1 MVLVWQY
8 RELLGNLARKELKV
22 KYKDSVLGFVWSLL
36 NPLLY
41 LVVFSLVFSEVLRVQ
56 VPRFGIFLLS
66 GLLAWNLLSAG
77 VSGGT
82 ASIVANGSLVQKV
95 WFPREVLPMAAIG
108 AAIVHFVLQLAV
120 LAVALVVFRHAPDW
134 SSMVAFVPAM
144 IALLLLT
151 AALGL
156 LLAAVNVGLR
166 DTQHLLELGLLAW
179 FWLSAIVY
187 PYSLVA
193 DRLGDRRVGH
203 AAQPD
208 DPDRHHV
215 PAHPLQPRR
224 FGQRPPP
231 TWAPSWYLRNLGVI
245 VGEPGAPRRSPG
257 PVRAP
262 RGRLRRGDLD
272 GRVVIEI
279 DASARPSAPP
289 RPAALGQGAAHPV
302 RPHRVGGLRR
312 PRRRVARRAR
322 GRDGGV
328 ARATTVRASPPS

>member
-1 MVLVWQY
+1 MPSAPDAADRGPSPSLREVSRRPGPVRRMVLVWQY

-95 WFPREVLPMAAIG
+95 WFPREVLPLAAIG

-193 DRLGDRRVGH
+193 DRLGDREWLMLLNPMIPIVTTFQRILYN
-203 AAQPD
+203 PD
-208 DPDRHHV
+208 DSANV
-215 PAHPLQPRR
+215 L
-224 FGQRPPP
+224 P
-231 TWAPSWYLRNLGVI
+231 TDVGVEWYLRNLAVVI
-245 VGEPGAPRRSPG
+245 VLSLVLLVVALR
-257 PVRAP
+257 VF
-262 RGRLRRGDLD
+262 GRLEDD
-272 GRVVIEI
+272 FAEEI
-279 DASARPSAPP
+279 
-289 RPAALGQGAAHPV
+289 
-302 RPHRVGGLRR
+302 
-312 PRRRVARRAR
+312 
-322 GRDGGV
+322 
-328 ARATTVRASPPS
+328 